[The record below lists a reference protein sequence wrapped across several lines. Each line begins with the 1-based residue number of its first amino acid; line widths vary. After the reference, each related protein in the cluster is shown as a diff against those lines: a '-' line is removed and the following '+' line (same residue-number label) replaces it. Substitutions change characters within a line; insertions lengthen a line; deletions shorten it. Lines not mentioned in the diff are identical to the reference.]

1 MDAATELTWTYLQ
14 RPPRPD
20 PPRQPTDSRLLPLL
34 RPLPWLRRV
43 PGKARPNYNPA
54 HAEILEYLPPGA
66 PVSGRGGNDGQ
77 VRIIGGRWRNTRL
90 PVPTLPG
97 LRPSSDRVRE
107 TLFNW
112 LMPRLG
118 GARVLDLFAGS
129 GALGLEAVS
138 RGAAHATLVER
149 DAQLRRNLTAAVAKL
164 QASGQVTVVQADA
177 LRWLQGAP
185 AQQADLVFIDPPF
198 ADGLWQDVLAQLPR
212 HLAADA
218 WLYLE
223 SPAGH
228 VPVLPS
234 DWLLH
239 REGGTRE
246 VRFALYR
253 RATATL

>member
-1 MDAATELTWTYLQ
+1 MCVPRQRVRPRQGVGADVAKSRPGGTALRVAGRAVLQ
-14 RPPRPD
+14 SPHAQDPHYD
-20 PPRQPTDSRLLPLL
+20 PPGL
-34 RPLPWLRRV
+34 
-43 PGKARPNYNPA
+43 
-54 HAEILEYLPPGA
+54 
-66 PVSGRGGNDGQ
+66 PVSGRNPNEGQ
-77 VRIIGGRWRNTRL
+77 VRIVGGQWRNTRL

-149 DAQLRRNLTAAVAKL
+149 DPQLVRNLQAAVDKL
-164 QASGQVTVVQADA
+164 KAAERVAVVQADA
-177 LRWLQGAP
+177 LRWLGTAP
-185 AQQADLVFIDPPF
+185 PVQAGLVFIDPPF
-198 ADGLWQDVLAQLPR
+198 ADGLWEQALALLPR
-212 HLAADA
+212 HLGSAP

-223 SPAGH
+223 SPAGQA
-228 VPVLPS
+228 PRLPP

-239 REGGTRE
+239 REGSTRE

-253 RATATL
+253 HTTATL

>member
-1 MDAATELTWTYLQ
+1 
-14 RPPRPD
+14 
-20 PPRQPTDSRLLPLL
+20 
-34 RPLPWLRRV
+34 V
-43 PGKARPNYNPA
+43 PGAARPNYNSA
-54 HAEILEYLPPGA
+54 HGEFLEQPPPGA
-66 PVSGRGGNDGQ
+66 PVNGRGGNDGQ

-112 LMPRLG
+112 LMPKLG

-149 DAQLRRNLTAAVAKL
+149 DAQLGRNLTAAVAKL
-164 QASGQVTVVQADA
+164 QAAEQVTVVQADA

-185 AQQADLVFIDPPF
+185 AQQATLVFIDPPF

-228 VPVLPS
+228 VPVLPPE
-234 DWLLH
+234 WLLH

>member
-1 MDAATELTWTYLQ
+1 MSRNSIKLHTPAGKRWLEKATAEAAA
-14 RPPRPD
+14 PKAPAAAPAAKAKA
-20 PPRQPTDSRLLPLL
+20 
-34 RPLPWLRRV
+34 
-43 PGKARPNYNPA
+43 GKPA
-54 HAEILEYLPPGA
+54 PSGA
-66 PVSGRGGNDGQ
+66 GE
-77 VRIIGGRWRNTRL
+77 VRIIGGQWRRTRL
-90 PVPTLPG
+90 PVAQRPG
-97 LRPSSDRVRE
+97 LRPTPDRVRE

-149 DAQLRRNLTAAVAKL
+149 DAQLGRNLTAAVTKL
-164 QASGQVTVVQADA
+164 QASDQISVVQADA

-185 AQQADLVFIDPPF
+185 AQQADLVFVDPPF

-228 VPVLPS
+228 VPVLPP